1 MNIWEIDAR
10 IAQIIDRDD
19 DEEYTDQ
26 ETGEIMTIAQALEQL
41 EMARDAKIEGVA
53 LGAKNLKAVIEKIE
67 AAEDDLKDRR
77 AAAERKLAKC
87 KDYLMHALTRE
98 DGETE
103 KFKSAL
109 TTVFVKR
116 NNPSVIIDDED
127 ALPKEFMREVL
138 VVTPNKS
145 EIKEVISR
153 GIEVPGAHLEQSR
166 SVMIK

>member
-41 EMARDAKIEGVA
+41 EMARNDKIEGAA
-53 LGAKNLKAVIEKIE
+53 LAGKNLAAVIKQIEEAEK
-67 AAEDDLKDRR
+67 DLKKRKN
-77 AAAERKLAKC
+77 AAERKLAEC
-87 KDYLMHALTRE
+87 KKYLLHALTRE

-109 TTVFVKR
+109 TTVFVRR

-145 EIKEVISR
+145 EIKEVIDR
-153 GIEVPGAHLEQSR
+153 GIKVPGAHLEQSR